1 MFSEAS
7 ANQSVHRVVYILGE
21 GVCIWGRGSASGGGG
36 LHLGGL
42 HLGGLH
48 LGGSASGAEG
58 LHPGGG
64 GLSPGGVCIQSGVCP
79 PPPHILTYIGGHWLV
94 HVLLECIL
102 VNKLLG

>member
-21 GVCIWGRGSASGGGG
+21 GVCIWGRGLHLGGGG

-48 LGGSASGAEG
+48 
-58 LHPGGG
+58 PGRR
-64 GLSPGGVCIQSGVCP
+64 VCIQGEGVSLQGDSASRVGSAH
-79 PPPHILTYIGGHWLV
+79 PHPY
-94 HVLLECIL
+94 
-102 VNKLLG
+102 

>member
-21 GVCIWGRGSASGGGG
+21 GVCIWGRGSASGG
-36 LHLGGL
+36 
-42 HLGGLH
+42 
-48 LGGSASGAEG
+48 SASGAEG

-64 GLSPGGVCIQSGVCP
+64 GLSPGGVCIQDGVCP
-79 PPPHILTYIGGHWLV
+79 PPPPILTYIGGHWLV